1 MPIEDE
7 FDPSA
12 GSPFIKGASAL
23 DPEMAARARGL
34 VPPVAEYSQQATKE
48 RVSLTPPP
56 PLPVNERVTET
67 EKTRLRITPRG
78 RRLGAA
84 VLAGGVTAAVAVGVT
99 AGANAIETAE
109 TEALLSS
116 PTIEASVQQGD
127 GLQKLIEE
135 NVPSVASGQR
145 DWRDVADDI
154 GQLPQNS
161 EISEPGY
168 VLMPG
173 DTVTIP
179 VYESDK

>member
-7 FDPSA
+7 FDPSE
-12 GSPFIKGASAL
+12 GSPFIKGASTL
-23 DPEMAARARGL
+23 DPEMAARARSL
-34 VPPVAEYSQQATKE
+34 VPPAAETTQPTRE

-56 PLPVNERVTET
+56 PPVVERNSEP
-67 EKTRLRITPRG
+67 ENMRLRLTPRG

-99 AGANAIETAE
+99 AGANAINAAE

-116 PTIEASVQQGD
+116 PTIEAHVQQGD

-135 NVPSVASGQR
+135 NVPSVASGER

-154 GQLPQNS
+154 SQLPQNS
-161 EISEPGY
+161 EITEPGY

-173 DTVTIP
+173 DTVSIP
-179 VYESDK
+179 IYESNK